1 MSNTR
6 ITPDNPDK
14 LKTVIDS
21 ALKELG
27 VKTDGDLDD
36 VIQEVGKEAVEK
48 LKQNSPVHSG
58 KYAKGWRFKK
68 DAKRGGAIKG
78 IVYNEEGSL
87 THLLEYGH
95 PIVRGG
101 VVVGQA
107 QAKPHIEQVEQWV
120 ASEFPTKL
128 EDKLKK

>member
-1 MSNTR
+1 MNKK
-6 ITPDNPDK
+6 ITTADGAE
-14 LKTVIDS
+14 LKNIIDS

-27 VKTDGDLDD
+27 QKTEGDLDD
-36 VIQEVGKEAVEK
+36 VINEVGKEASQK
-48 LKQNSPVHSG
+48 LQNTSPRKTG

-68 DAKRGGAIKG
+68 DAKRGGALKG

-120 ASEFPTKL
+120 QSEVPTKL